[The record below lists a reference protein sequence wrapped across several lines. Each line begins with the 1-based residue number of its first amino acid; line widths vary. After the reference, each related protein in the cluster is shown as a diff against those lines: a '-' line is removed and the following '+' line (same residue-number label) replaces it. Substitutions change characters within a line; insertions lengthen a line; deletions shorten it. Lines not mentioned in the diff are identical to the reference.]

1 MTNPWFRFYSETL
14 HDRKLERIAR
24 VTGNDKVT
32 LLGVWI
38 TLLSL
43 ANDSPERGVLLLVDS
58 IPLTFDDFCYETE
71 MEADVLTPIIEKFMK
86 FEMLSCD
93 DGIYYITN
101 WGKRQFKSDTSKERV
116 QRYRDRK
123 AQENEEQCNVTVA
136 LLQQPCNAPDTDT
149 DTEQITEE
157 INELLPNLKTGIEH
171 GETPVPPIP
180 AYTDLR
186 KTWIELFKNKPA
198 PRENNKTLT
207 AKVKTRMKSQDF
219 YDNWSGAMYRA
230 SKHSGL
236 INASWFDLAWFVNN
250 DDNYEKVLNGK
261 YDWMDKD
268 AGENSPIQLF

>member
-1 MTNPWFRFYSETL
+1 MASNYWIKLYHEMLDDPKMVLLPDRLWRRAVELFLLAGKTHLDGELPEHIAFCLRVDEQELDEDIKELIRIGILSIVDDTLIVTNFA
-14 HDRKLERIAR
+14 DRQSAMSDVERQQR
-24 VTGNDKVT
+24 HRDTKRNQTYYGNDDVT
-32 LLGVWI
+32 EDV
-38 TLLSL
+38 TTCDTESHE
-43 ANDSPERGVLLLVDS
+43 PLVDK
-58 IPLTFDDFCYETE
+58 DKDK
-71 MEADVLTPIIEKFMK
+71 DK
-86 FEMLSCD
+86 
-93 DGIYYITN
+93 
-101 WGKRQFKSDTSKERV
+101 
-116 QRYRDRK
+116 
-123 AQENEEQCNVTVA
+123 
-136 LLQQPCNAPDTDT
+136 
-149 DTEQITEE
+149 

-171 GETPVPPIP
+171 GEIPVPPIP

-236 INASWFDLAWFVNN
+236 IKASWFDLAWFVNN